1 LYFTYV
7 SSVAAIRQ
15 SSTRLQA
22 SYLRGDLAPT
32 LSAPFSPWTWLDIT
46 PTVSVRSTYWSQQQ
60 APVTNTLDPVNV
72 IDEGLWRNL
81 MSAGVDIRGPKLVR
95 IFETKPKPGKD
106 GADPT
111 PPRKYKNTIEPNV
124 AYTYQQAF
132 DRDNAVIVYDEVDHF
147 GVNANA
153 VTYGL
158 STRLIAQRPRAA
170 AEREGKTGEKILIAD
185 GESGKLREAPSAV
198 PENSDVAPA
207 DSSTDIAPGTG
218 KPAEDAKKAPLEPI
232 EIASLELSQSYS
244 FNSTPS
250 IADVDGNCI
259 AYDTPA
265 LDCNASSHYQ
275 APTLT
280 ARYNPSRNTS
290 LNLTGRYDILFQAIS
305 DVSVSGNYRNAYA
318 QTLFSVV
325 RHSGLGFTRAIDPAT
340 GLPYPADPVTG
351 RHPLDNAKGETQ
363 IRFQGNFGPIAGR
376 VRLGVDGTY
385 NATPRAGEIKLPYRR
400 FRLEYYTQCC
410 GFLTEYLVSQYS
422 AFPRREFR
430 FAVDLRGIGKLFD
443 FNQAN
448 Q

>member
-111 PPRKYKNTIEPNV
+111 PPRKYKNTIEPNF

-132 DRDNAVIVYDEVDHF
+132 DRDNSVIVYDEVDHF

-185 GESGKLREAPSAV
+185 PGNRQARRGREESAARADRNRQPRAV
-198 PENSDVAPA
+198 PELLVQFHP
-207 DSSTDIAPGTG
+207 
-218 KPAEDAKKAPLEPI
+218 
-232 EIASLELSQSYS
+232 
-244 FNSTPS
+244 
-250 IADVDGNCI
+250 VDRRRRRQ
-259 AYDTPA
+259 
-265 LDCNASSHYQ
+265 LH
-275 APTLT
+275 
-280 ARYNPSRNTS
+280 R
-290 LNLTGRYDILFQAIS
+290 
-305 DVSVSGNYRNAYA
+305 
-318 QTLFSVV
+318 V
-325 RHSGLGFTRAIDPAT
+325 RHAGARLQRVVSLPGSDADRALQPLAEHQLQPDRP
-340 GLPYPADPVTG
+340 L
-351 RHPLDNAKGETQ
+351 RHPVPGDQRRE
-363 IRFQGNFGPIAGR
+363 R
-376 VRLGVDGTY
+376 VRQ
-385 NATPRAGEIKLPYRR
+385 LP
-400 FRLEYYTQCC
+400 
-410 GFLTEYLVSQYS
+410 
-422 AFPRREFR
+422 
-430 FAVDLRGIGKLFD
+430 
-443 FNQAN
+443 
-448 Q
+448 